1 MLFKTA
7 DFKLSVSIIFIE
19 KIKVISMTIKIVSL
33 AGALS
38 LLLSACVSAPLA
50 TIPAR
55 QIETSKITLGNV
67 QLLVKKGASN
77 ADVIGAL
84 SSPNI
89 VTTNIDGTETWVY
102 DKITSEAEFVKG
114 SSSGVAVKS
123 NRTLIVV
130 IKFDKSSRV
139 ENVQYRQTSY

>member
-1 MLFKTA
+1 MNIKNGRIILMII
-7 DFKLSVSIIFIE
+7 KL
-19 KIKVISMTIKIVSL
+19 VSL

-38 LLLSACVSAPLA
+38 FLLSACVSAPLA

-67 QLLVKKGASN
+67 QLVVKKGASN

-89 VTTNIDGTETWVY
+89 VTTNNDGTETWVY
-102 DKITSEAEFVKG
+102 DKITSEAEFVQG
-114 SSSGVAVKS
+114 SNSGVAVKS
-123 NRTLIVV
+123 NRTMIVV
-130 IKFDKSSRV
+130 IKFDKTSRV
-139 ENVQYRQTSY
+139 ETVQYRQTSY